1 MWGQDLEHKVAK
13 SLTAQQ
19 IKYLNLLSKFDPW
32 VVGGTIRDAIMGYES
47 DDLDM
52 VVANEMYKPAVER
65 LKDYSMLIKEN
76 RHGNA
81 RLVLNCGLKVDLWTP
96 SRFFG
101 GTHDFKHM
109 LEKFDYSCNAV
120 AFSPLHGLCGAPQSY
135 EDISR
140 NLLRPLEHRWSFQS
154 PSEYAHLIG
163 RGIGLVRRRCFV
175 PIESQFFEIAL
186 ENMDENLLSAR
197 YGVSKEQAAQV
208 LSKRPA
214 NPT

>member
-65 LKDYSMLIKEN
+65 LKDYCRSIREN

-81 RLVLNCGLKVDLWTP
+81 RLDLNCGLKVDLWTP

-101 GTHDFKHM
+101 GTPDLKNM
-109 LEKFDYSCNAV
+109 LESFDYSCNAV
-120 AFSPLHGLCGAPQSY
+120 AFSVLYGLYGSPQSY
-135 EDISR
+135 EDINR
-140 NLLRPLEHRWSFQS
+140 KFLRPLEHRWSVQS
-154 PSEYAHLIG
+154 PSEYSHLIG
-163 RGIGLVRRRCFV
+163 RGIGLVNCRRFV
-175 PIESQFFEIAL
+175 PVKSPFFKMAL
-186 ENMDENLLSAR
+186 KNLDENLLSTR
-197 YGVSKEQAAQV
+197 YGVSKKYAAEV
-208 LSKRPA
+208 LL
-214 NPT
+214 N